1 MNKSDRLVYFAR
13 KHLGKPYKFGA
24 NPSEAPKVFDCS
36 SFVQYLYKSIGINL
50 PRTALD
56 QALVGKKIESNKVNL
71 KVGDLLFFKGGWGHY
86 NPQFPA
92 GIGHVGIYVGNG
104 KVINARSNELDGK
117 EKGSVIQENVKSFFD
132 RKDLVVIKRIL
143 RNS

>member
-1 MNKSDRLVYFAR
+1 MNKKNRLVHFAR

-36 SFVQYLYKSIGINL
+36 SFVQYLYRRIGISL

-56 QALVGKKIESNKVNL
+56 QVSVGKTIGSEKEL
-71 KVGDLLFFKGGWGHY
+71 LEVGDLLFFKGGWGHY
-86 NPQFPA
+86 NPQHPM

-104 KVINARSNELDGK
+104 KVINARSKELDGK
-117 EKGSVIQENVKSFFD
+117 EKGSVIEEDVESFLD
-132 RKDLVVIKRIL
+132 RKDFSVVKRIFG
-143 RNS
+143 